1 MNNVFGWVIGPDNIL
16 LAGLKRLTYG
26 MNAWH
31 EFPAAT
37 ELINH
42 GAAHAGHDA
51 HIDGYIWAVR

>member
-16 LAGLKRLTYG
+16 LAGLKRLTDG

-42 GAAHAGHDA
+42 RTPHAGHDA
-51 HIDGYIWAVR
+51 HIDRHIGAV